1 MSQSFSGHFPWR
13 CVVDSWQEGD
23 ECSYNSYPKVP
34 WGSTGER
41 CHTPLG
47 FIHTWFRI
55 NFWLTHIQ
63 ETLSVDKFSPTSTP
77 VYMIP
82 CGFRSCTRL
91 WELNSRPCHP
101 LALYHSGVL
110 PTPAF
115 ALALFCCTDWMSF
128 LCGYMYLCLSFAH
141 NNTDHAYAC
150 IPLWICV
157 SVVIP

>member
-23 ECSYNSYPKVP
+23 ECSYNSYPKVL
-34 WGSTGER
+34 WGSTDER

-77 VYMIP
+77 VYVIP

-101 LALYHSGVL
+101 LALYHSSQPQHL
-110 PTPAF
+110 PLHCSAVQIECHFYVVTCIYVC
-115 ALALFCCTDWMSF
+115 LLLIIIQTMRMHVF
-128 LCGYMYLCLSFAH
+128 LYEFVFLL
-141 NNTDHAYAC
+141 
-150 IPLWICV
+150 
-157 SVVIP
+157 